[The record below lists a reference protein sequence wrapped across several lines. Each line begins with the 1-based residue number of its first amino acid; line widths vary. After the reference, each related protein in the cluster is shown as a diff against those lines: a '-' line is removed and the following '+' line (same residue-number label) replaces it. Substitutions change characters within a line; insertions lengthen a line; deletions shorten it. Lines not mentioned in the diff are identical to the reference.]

1 MVQVTANPAMKETDP
16 YLETFERFEAQAKQP
31 AWVFPLR
38 KAGIARF
45 AELGFP
51 TLQQEDWRFTNV
63 APIAKLPFKPVFQV
77 VARRPHPG
85 SHRRVHLRQA
95 GRQPAGVRQR
105 PLRGRNCRSPGPQ
118 PQGVVVS
125 SLAAA
130 LAGDSGLIKEHLA
143 RYAARRGQPVC
154 GAQRGLL
161 PGRRLGLCSRGQ
173 APGGAGAPAVHLD
186 GEGGR
191 GHGASAQPDHRRKG
205 QPGDGARKLCQHR
218 RRRLISRTR

>member
-1 MVQVTANPAMKETDP
+1 MVQLTADPAMKEADQ

-77 VARRPHPG
+77 SRDGLTREAI
-85 SHRRVHLRQA
+85 A
-95 GRQPAGVRQR
+95 GFTF
-105 PLRGRNCRSPGPQ
+105 GRLAASRLVFVNGHYAPELSAPGPQ

-130 LAGDSGLIKEHLA
+130 LADESGTGQATLGA
-143 RYAARRGQPVC
+143 VARRGK
-154 GAQRGLL
+154 GTRL
-161 PGRRLGLCSRGQ
+161 RRSTRPSSRT
-173 APGGAGAPAVHLD
+173 AALFMFPRAGAL
-186 GEGGR
+186 
-191 GHGASAQPDHRRKG
+191 RR
-205 QPGDGARKLCQHR
+205 RSTCCSSR
-218 RRRLISRTR
+218 RRRRRAPLRTRAT